1 MGGSYWL
8 EGRVRAGNGEKGEVR
23 PHRNGRQLLAGG
35 KRLSR

>member
-1 MGGSYWL
+1 MKGR
-8 EGRVRAGNGEKGEVR
+8 EGEGCEGEVR